1 MNKHAYC
8 ILAHTDEY
16 CLMRLIEAIDDSRN
30 EIFVHID
37 KKSQLQQSEF
47 SAKHTIIHFVP
58 KDRRHDVRWGTYSQ
72 IETEFEILSFAKEHG
87 DYEYYHLISGQDLPL
102 HSQNYIHEYFARL
115 PVGTNLIGFKDS
127 KLLDK
132 INVKKRIVPFHFFK
146 NYYRNKNKFV
156 QYSCRFFE
164 EIMNHIQLCLGLKIN
179 YSVKYRKGCNWVSLH
194 SDFVKYVISK
204 KDYIDNILEK
214 SIICDELFLQTLIY
228 NSDFKDSVLDYQD
241 EYNGC
246 MRAID
251 WSRGNPYIWR
261 ISDFNQL
268 INSNAL
274 FARKFSSQTDKG
286 IIDKI
291 VANTLV

>member
-1 MNKHAYC
+1 
-8 ILAHTDEY
+8 
-16 CLMRLIEAIDDSRN
+16 MRLIEAIDDSRN

-37 KKSQLQQSEF
+37 KKSQLRQNEF
-47 SAKHTIIHFVP
+47 YTKHTMIHFVP
-58 KDRRHDVRWGTYSQ
+58 DDKRHDIRWGTYSQ
-72 IETEFEILSFAKEHG
+72 IEAEFEILSFAKEHG
-87 DYEYYHLISGQDLPL
+87 DYAYYHLISGQDLPL
-102 HSQNYIHEYFARL
+102 HSQNYIHEYFTRL
-115 PVGTNLIGFKDS
+115 PVGTNLIGFNDYKFMNR
-127 KLLDK
+127 

-146 NYYRNKNKFV
+146 NNYRNSSKLI
-156 QYSCRFFE
+156 QYSSRIFE
-164 EIMNHIQLCLGLKIN
+164 EVMNHIQLCIGLKIN
-179 YSVKYRKGCNWVSLH
+179 YTVEYRKGCNWVSLH

-204 KDYIDNILEK
+204 KDYVDKILGK
-214 SIICDELFLQTLIY
+214 SIICDELFIQTLIY

-251 WSRGNPYIWR
+251 WNRGNPYVWR

-274 FARKFSSQTDKG
+274 FARKFSSKIDKD